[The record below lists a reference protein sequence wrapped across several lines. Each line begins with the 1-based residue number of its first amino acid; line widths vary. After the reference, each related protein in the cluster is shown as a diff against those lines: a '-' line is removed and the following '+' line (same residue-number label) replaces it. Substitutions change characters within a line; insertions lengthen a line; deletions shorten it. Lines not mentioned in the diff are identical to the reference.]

1 MIAPS
6 LERSFNKINSRYALA
21 IAAVKRAK
29 EIRNNKDPFASN
41 TSDPLEQAFEE
52 IASGKIKVSI
62 NK

>member
-1 MIAPS
+1 M
-6 LERSFNKINSRYALA
+6 INSRYALA

-41 TSDPLEQAFEE
+41 INDPLEQAFEE

>member
-1 MIAPS
+1 MISPS
-6 LERSFNKINSRYALA
+6 LERSFNMVNSRYALA

-41 TSDPLEQAFEE
+41 ISDPLEQAFEE
-52 IASGKIKVSI
+52 IASGKIKVLI

>member
-6 LERSFNKINSRYALA
+6 LERSFNMINSRYALA

-41 TSDPLEQAFEE
+41 INDPLEQAFEE